1 MKNQS
6 IKKLTNGN
14 IESTATYPEVIVE
27 VTYNGDKHKLGK
39 QPSYNVL
46 NIIEKKNV
54 VHLKLYLEEQYKELE
69 KKYIAFGEAM
79 KPFDGIKDAADK
91 FENSLR
97 LIPKDTTDDHKY
109 AKRLDKTNELS
120 GKITQYIHATKNMV
134 MIKDSMDK
142 IKEQLDFIKEN
153 Y

>member
-79 KPFDGIKDAADK
+79 KPFDGIIFRDCSAAYVGIVFYANDK
-91 FENSLR
+91 
-97 LIPKDTTDDHKY
+97 
-109 AKRLDKTNELS
+109 AKREFWFIEIDNVMALKTVQKSITLKNCQKLGFEL
-120 GKITQYIHATKNMV
+120 K
-134 MIKDSMDK
+134 
-142 IKEQLDFIKEN
+142 L
-153 Y
+153 